1 VRKILAFDENDA
13 IADFGDHIG
22 GDRRTFGPWHKSM
35 LTSAAHRRI
44 ARGGFGVPCVDFR
57 VEAPQSFQYISNGLM
72 VNMQVARLYDFGDIR
87 VEDSARPEVGPN
99 DMLVRASACGICSGD
114 IMPWYIKRKAPLVLG
129 HEPVGVV
136 EEAGSSVRGFK
147 RGERV
152 FVHHHAPCFQCAAC
166 RRGEYV
172 QCATWRAT
180 NIRPGGM
187 AEYFLVSAENQRD
200 TLKLPDS
207 ISDANGVLIEPAACV
222 VKSLKRS
229 GLKKGETIL
238 IIGLGI
244 MGMMHVKIARD
255 LGAGTIIGAD
265 LFHTRANRAMELGA
279 DRGIVVAGD
288 NLVEQVREI
297 TNGAM
302 CDVVIVGPGTSRAIN
317 TGIAAAGKGAT
328 VVQFTATPPEDEL
341 VVKPHDL
348 YFNETRL
355 VPSYSCGPDE
365 TREAMSL
372 VERGVI
378 NADELVTHRFPL
390 AQITEA
396 FETAQKPE
404 SLKVIVTFGEK

>member
-1 VRKILAFDENDA
+1 
-13 IADFGDHIG
+13 
-22 GDRRTFGPWHKSM
+22 
-35 LTSAAHRRI
+35 
-44 ARGGFGVPCVDFR
+44 
-57 VEAPQSFQYISNGLM
+57 
-72 VNMQVARLYDFGDIR
+72 MQVARLYDFGDIR
-87 VEDSARPEVGPN
+87 VEESSRPEVGP
-99 DMLVRASACGICSGD
+99 DDILVRASACGICSGD

-136 EEAGSSVRGFK
+136 EEAGAAVRDFK

-172 QCATWRAT
+172 QCPTWRAT

-187 AEYFLVSAENQRD
+187 AEFFLVSADNQRD

-207 ISDANGVLIEPAACV
+207 VSDADGVLIEPAACV

-229 GLKKGETIL
+229 GLKNGETIL
-238 IIGLGI
+238 VIGLGI
-244 MGMMHVKIARD
+244 MGMMHVKLARYM
-255 LGAGTIIGAD
+255 GAGMIIGAD
-265 LFHTRANRAMELGA
+265 LFHSRANRAVEMGA

-288 NLVEQVREI
+288 NLIEQVREI
-297 TNGAM
+297 TKGAM
-302 CDVVIVGPGTSRAIN
+302 ADVVIVGPGTSKAIA

-328 VVQFTATPPEDEL
+328 VVQFTATPPDDEL
-341 VVKPHDL
+341 ILKPHDL

-355 VPSYSCGPDE
+355 IPSYSCGPDE

-372 VERGVI
+372 VEHGVI
-378 NADELVTHRFPL
+378 NAQELVTHRFPL
-390 AQITEA
+390 ARVTEA

-404 SLKVIVTFGEK
+404 SLKVIVTFAS